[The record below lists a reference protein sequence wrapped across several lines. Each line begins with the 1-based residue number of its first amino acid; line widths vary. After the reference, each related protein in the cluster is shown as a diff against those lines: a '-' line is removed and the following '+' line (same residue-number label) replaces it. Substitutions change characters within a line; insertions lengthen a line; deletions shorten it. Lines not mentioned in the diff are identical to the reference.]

1 MYIFVRAADIIINL
15 RSLLKLF
22 PFYKYSSQKM
32 LHHIVTQ
39 QRVTTIR
46 LSSYHSVIERRYL
59 ESLQFLSLH
68 PAN

>member
-39 QRVTTIR
+39 Q
-46 LSSYHSVIERRYL
+46 
-59 ESLQFLSLH
+59 
-68 PAN
+68 